1 MDKRWSKL
9 PVMVMAAFILA
20 MCMFSFAGCSKK
32 GGIEGTW
39 VLIEEYEADGTKI
52 SGKELKEIGV
62 SETYE
67 IENGEIKYILEM
79 KEAKKPIT
87 IKMVLEDLGGNRYNF
102 KLAKGTVIFATVEV
116 KGNTMTYFVGEGE
129 KQQKMVFK
137 RK

>member
-1 MDKRWSKL
+1 MNKIMGMSVRI
-9 PVMVMAAFILA
+9 AAVLLVA
-20 MCMFSFAGCSKK
+20 LCVCSFTGCANK
-32 GGIEGTW
+32 GIEGTW
-39 VLIEEYEADGTKI
+39 VLVEEYEADGKKI
-52 SGKELKEIGV
+52 SSEELKELGV

>member
-1 MDKRWSKL
+1 MNKITDISVRITSVL
-9 PVMVMAAFILA
+9 LIALCV
-20 MCMFSFAGCSKK
+20 CSFAGCANK
-32 GGIEGTW
+32 GIEGTW
-39 VLIEEYEADGTKI
+39 VLVEEYEADGKKI
-52 SGKELKEIGV
+52 SSEELKDMGV

-67 IENGEIKYILEM
+67 IENGEVKYTLEM

-116 KGNTMTYFVGEGE
+116 KGNTMTYYVGEGD
-129 KQQKMVFK
+129 KKQKMVFK

>member
-1 MDKRWSKL
+1 MNKITDISVRITSVL
-9 PVMVMAAFILA
+9 FIVL
-20 MCMFSFAGCSKK
+20 CVFSFAGCGKK
-32 GGIEGTW
+32 GIEGTW
-39 VLIEEYEADGTKI
+39 VLVEEYEADGKKI
-52 SGKELKEIGV
+52 SSEELKELGV

-116 KGNTMTYFVGEGE
+116 KGNTMTYYVGEGD
-129 KQQKMVFK
+129 KKQKMVFK